1 MKKVIA
7 IAICSLLIGCGSY
20 IKTSNQGE
28 KVRLLDKGEVSTCK
42 HLGQTTVS
50 VLDKV
55 AFIEREKDSV
65 EENLQILARNS
76 AAEMHGDTI
85 VTASLV
91 NDGKQTYD
99 IYKCVNPNGK

>member
-1 MKKVIA
+1 MKKGIA
-7 IAICSLLIGCGSY
+7 IALCSLLISCGSY
-20 IKTSNQGE
+20 IKTSDQGE
-28 KVRLLDKGEVSTCK
+28 KVRHLNQGEVSSCK
-42 HLGQTTVS
+42 HLGKTTVS

-55 AFIEREKDSV
+55 AFIERKETSV
-65 EENLQILARNS
+65 EENLQTLARNS

-91 NDGKQTYD
+91 KDGKQTYD